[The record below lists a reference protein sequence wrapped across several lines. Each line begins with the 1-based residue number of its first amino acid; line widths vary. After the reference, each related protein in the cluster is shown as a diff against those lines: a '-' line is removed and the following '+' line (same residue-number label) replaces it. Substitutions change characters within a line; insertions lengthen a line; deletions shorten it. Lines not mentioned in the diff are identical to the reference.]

1 MSKKSKKETV
11 LVFSAHTDDFVL
23 GAGGT
28 IAKYVQEGKKV
39 IAVVFS
45 LGEGSHPW
53 LKKNV
58 IQGKREKETVEA
70 SKPLG
75 CDVVFFDL
83 EDQNVYE
90 DYKKKGTEKE
100 LLELL
105 RKEKPDKIFT
115 HSSQDSHLSVG
126 LLAGKDDHKAVHK
139 ITLELF
145 EKLKDKPELYVFS
158 VWTPVQF
165 KTQFPVLYVDIS
177 KTFKLKM
184 KSLFTFKTQLL
195 NAIYPL
201 IILVFQKAV
210 TSGLKIKKRFAESFY
225 RIK

>member
-1 MSKKSKKETV
+1 MAKKERV

-28 IAKYVQEGKKV
+28 IAKYTQEGKKV
-39 IAVVFS
+39 TAVVFS

-53 LKKNV
+53 LKKKV
-58 IQGKREKETVEA
+58 IKGMREEETFKA
-70 SKPLG
+70 SEPLG

-83 EDQNVYE
+83 QDQNVYE
-90 DYKKKGTEKE
+90 DYKKQGIEKK
-100 LLELL
+100 LLALVH
-105 RKEKPDKIFT
+105 KEKPDKIFT

-126 LLAGKDDHKAVHK
+126 LLAGKDDHKAVNK
-139 ITLELF
+139 ITLEIY
-145 EKLKDKPELYVFS
+145 EKLKQKPELYVFS
-158 VWTPVQF
+158 VWSPVQF
-165 KTQFPVLYVDIS
+165 KTQFPTLYVDIS
-177 KTFKLKM
+177 KTFRLKM

-201 IILVFQKAV
+201 IILIFQKAV
-210 TSGLKIKKRFAESFY
+210 TSGFKIRKRFAESFY